1 MTKKE
6 KLNHKLYCITGEK
19 HSMGRSTVEVAGEM
33 LEAGVKIIQ
42 YREKH
47 KTERQKYTDCLR
59 LRQLT
64 KSAGA
69 VFIVNDDID
78 IAVAVKADGVHIGQD
93 DMPIEIVRSL
103 VGETAIIGL
112 STHAPEQAREAVERG
127 ADYIGVGPIYS
138 TKTKEN
144 VCAPVGIEYLDYIVK
159 NIDIPFVAI
168 GGIKLHNIGEVLT
181 HGAKCVALVTEIVGA
196 PNIKGRIAEITEKVL
211 KHSGKNG

>member
-1 MTKKE
+1 
-6 KLNHKLYCITGEK
+6 
-19 HSMGRSTVEVAGEM
+19 MGRSTVEVVGEM

-47 KTERQKYTDCLR
+47 KTERQKYRDCLR
-59 LRQLT
+59 LRELT

-78 IAVAVKADGVHIGQD
+78 IAIAVKADGVHIGQD

-103 VGETAIIGL
+103 VGKTAIIGL
-112 STHAPEQAREAVERG
+112 STHCPEQARDAVKRG

-159 NIDIPFVAI
+159 NIDIPFVVI
-168 GGIKLHNIGEVLT
+168 GGIKLHNIDEALT
-181 HGAKCVALVTEIVGA
+181 HGAKCLALVTEIVGA
-196 PNIKGRIAEITEKVL
+196 PNIKDRISEIMERVL
-211 KHSGKNG
+211 SHSAKK